1 MSARFALQV
10 RGFPSL
16 TYFDAEP
23 DRFGTSRTEVASMR
37 FGVPFASLL
46 VALSC
51 LSALGAERQTPYKA
65 YVVSDGVY
73 VRSGP
78 GKNYYPTMKL
88 PLGAEVEVYRHDPGG
103 WYAIRPPEESFTW
116 VAARYVEVGDDGL
129 GTITGEQ
136 VAARVGSTF
145 SDIRDVI
152 QVRLYEGEV
161 VEILGEKQFTG
172 SSEAGKWYRIA
183 PPSGEFRWVFGRL
196 VDPDYM
202 TSGVRETSG
211 NSSPLLIPPRPPAR
225 PAKDAEEKLEEPA
238 HLSDLDAT
246 PETPHESDYAVIEP
260 SVLDLSEE
268 KIGRSEAGSEEE
280 RQQASWVAADGATDT
295 PAPKAL
301 RPERLAAYEEPA
313 ENTAAASAA
322 SRKSKG
328 YISPRI
334 PELNEQEE
342 EDAPAKT
349 VDRPL
354 RPFGETLERLEF
366 QLAQMLAE
374 EPTVWSFT
382 ELEIQA
388 QSLLERAKTALER
401 GKVRL
406 LLKKIAQ
413 SDDVKQRYLKF
424 VDSETQLDRREQ
436 RLNDLRDEPKW
447 NDAEARPNSQTAS
460 TSGRFDGHGRL
471 GRIITTEPDAPRYAL
486 VENGKVTCY
495 VAPAP
500 GVNLDY
506 YVGSH
511 IGVVGTSGFMP
522 NRQARLVTAKHVTP
536 LNTASR

>member
-1 MSARFALQV
+1 
-10 RGFPSL
+10 
-16 TYFDAEP
+16 
-23 DRFGTSRTEVASMR
+23 MR

-46 VALSC
+46 VTLSC
-51 LSALGAERQTPYKA
+51 LAAFGAERQTPYKA
-65 YVVSDGVY
+65 YIMADGVY

-136 VAARVGSTF
+136 VAARVGSSF

-183 PPSGEFRWVFGRL
+183 PPAGEFRWVFGRL

-211 NSSPLLIPPRPPAR
+211 TTSPLLVPPRPPVR
-225 PAKDAEEKLEEPA
+225 PTEKKASEEDLEEPA
-238 HLSDLDAT
+238 HLSDLAPPPSKAD
-246 PETPHESDYAVIEP
+246 ENDYAVIEP
-260 SVLDLSEE
+260 EVLDLSED
-268 KIGRSEAGSEEE
+268 KIGRTEGGLDEET
-280 RQQASWVAADGATDT
+280 RHADWVAAGEISGASRAE
-295 PAPKAL
+295 PARA
-301 RPERLAAYEEPA
+301 ERVAAYEEPTKSSA
-313 ENTAAASAA
+313 DRPAS
-322 SRKSKG
+322 SKSSKG
-328 YISPRI
+328 YISPQI
-334 PELNEQEE
+334 PELNEPEE
-342 EDAPAKT
+342 EEARKT

-354 RPFGETLERLEF
+354 LPFAEALERIEF
-366 QLAQMLAE
+366 QLAEMLAE

-388 QSLLERAKTALER
+388 QSLLGRAKTALQR

-406 LLKKIAQ
+406 VLKKIAQ
-413 SDDVKQRYLKF
+413 SNDVKQRYVKY
-424 VDSETQLDRREQ
+424 VDSEVQLDRREQ

-447 NDAEARPNSQTAS
+447 NDAEAGSSTKSTLAS
-460 TSGRFDGHGRL
+460 KFDGHGRL
-471 GRIITTEPDAPRYAL
+471 GRIVTSDPEAPRYAL
-486 VENGKVTCY
+486 VNEKGKVNCFVT
-495 VAPAP
+495 PAP
-500 GVNLDY
+500 GLNLDY

-511 IGVVGTSGFMP
+511 IGVVGTSGVIP
-522 NRQARLVTAKHVTP
+522 KRQARHVMAKHVTP
-536 LNTASR
+536 LDTAMR